1 MRTSTFGCMQ
11 VYDGKLYVGTF
22 DTSSLL
28 EPIGQF
34 SNGDIIGMTPEQWR
48 QQMQLIKELLQLLMD
63 KYGTSPIATIDENEE
78 GEEVTS
84 EIVDDAAS
92 NDEDE
97 AFESDIAGL
106 VDMMDMTPEVLEGD
120 STVTA
125 LCDEESV
132 VIEKIL
138 CSDFADYYSNMI
150 GGIQ

>member
-1 MRTSTFGCMQ
+1 MQ
-11 VYDGKLYVGTF
+11 VLQMENCYVGTF

-48 QQMQLIKELLQLLMD
+48 QPMQLIKELLQLLMD

-106 VDMMDMTPEVLEGD
+106 VDMMDMTPR
-120 STVTA
+120 
-125 LCDEESV
+125 
-132 VIEKIL
+132 
-138 CSDFADYYSNMI
+138 Y
-150 GGIQ
+150 